1 MKKKNIAKQDLIA
14 TYFKSIRV
22 RLKYQANLKRW
33 VKKKNGKKEKLSTE
47 TFLGDQIILKIF
59 FHFSV
64 KSGFF
69 FKISDSIFVRLSNF
83 ELLN

>member
-33 VKKKNGKKEKLSTE
+33 VKKKNGKKR
-47 TFLGDQIILKIF
+47 KI
-59 FHFSV
+59 V
-64 KSGFF
+64 Y
-69 FKISDSIFVRLSNF
+69 
-83 ELLN
+83 

>member
-33 VKKKNGKKEKLSTE
+33 VKKKKKGKKEKLSTE
-47 TFLGDQIILKIF
+47 TFLGDQII
-59 FHFSV
+59 
-64 KSGFF
+64 
-69 FKISDSIFVRLSNF
+69 
-83 ELLN
+83 